1 MTKLIIQIP
10 CHNEEDTIGITVKS
24 LPREL
29 PGVDVIEW
37 LIIDDGCTDHTVEE
51 AVAHGVDHV
60 VRLPSN
66 RGLARAFMAGLEASL
81 SVGADIIVNTDA
93 DNQYNAKD
101 IPKLIEPILKGEAEI
116 VVGARPISDIRHF
129 SLIKKFLQKLGS
141 WVVRLASKTDI
152 QDAPSGFRAISRKAA
167 MRLSVYTEYTYT
179 LETIIQAGQD
189 GMAVQSVPIRTNED
203 LRPSRLIKSI
213 PNYIK
218 QSVMTI
224 IRIFMTYRPLQFF
237 AFFGVLS
244 FLTGLIISLRFVY
257 FFFTGNGAGH
267 VQSLLLSI
275 LLLGT
280 GFFLIVT
287 ALMADLIAVNRKLL
301 EQVRWRVWRLEDY
314 MREVNGYDKFDK
326 TENAPPAGSLRS
338 ESSLPNKRSPVH
350 KSSSTDIAD
359 PLQKSHGFVEK
370 TIAKMGL
377 RKKK

>member
-10 CHNEEDTIGITVKS
+10 CYNEEKTIGITLS
-24 LPREL
+24 CLPREL
-29 PGVDVIEW
+29 PGIAAIEW
-37 LIIDDGCTDHTVEE
+37 LIIDDGCTDRTVEE
-51 AVAHGVDHV
+51 AVANGVDHV

-66 RGLARAFMAGLEASL
+66 QGLAKAFMAGLEGSL
-81 SVGADIIVNTDA
+81 SAGADIIINTDA
-93 DNQYNAKD
+93 DNQYNAED

-116 VVGARPISDIRHF
+116 VVGARPISNIEHF
-129 SLIKKFLQKLGS
+129 SSIKKFLQKLGS

-189 GMAVQSVPIRTNED
+189 GMAVQSVSIRTNEY

-224 IRIFMTYRPLQFF
+224 LRIFMTYRPLQFF
-237 AFFGVLS
+237 ACLGVTS

-257 FFFTGNGAGH
+257 FYFSGNGAGH
-267 VQSLLLSI
+267 LQSLLLSV
-275 LLLGT
+275 LLMGT

-287 ALMADLIAVNRKLL
+287 ALMADLISVNRKLL
-301 EQVRWRVWRLEDY
+301 EQIRWRVWRLEDY
-314 MREVNGYDKFDK
+314 LREVNGHDKFDNDHGVDSN
-326 TENAPPAGSLRS
+326 ESIQSYSVSAGRHGPVDNHGAP
-338 ESSLPNKRSPVH
+338 
-350 KSSSTDIAD
+350 DIVE
-359 PLQKSHGFVEK
+359 PLEDSHGFSEK
-370 TIAKMGL
+370 TTGKMGL
-377 RKKK
+377 RRKK